1 MLVRWSCREVRP
13 LEIADVVSAP
23 VGSKAGSALRSA
35 AYVFGSRI
43 ALQLISLAKG
53 ILVAR
58 LLGPSDLGAFFLVT
72 AVVGALEIASHP
84 GLEDALIDSPDER
97 PSLWQATWTLLLVRG
112 AVVSGLLAVLA
123 GPICS
128 WLNASEVAPML
139 RVVALVPLMRGFTS
153 LSLAWTRRRVDLR
166 PSVKTELVANIVET
180 GLGLALVAATGS
192 PWALVAAMLCGTAA
206 RTLWS
211 FRYAGFSPRF
221 SFAWADVRP
230 LFAFSKWRL
239 VSNVL
244 YYVSVRADD
253 LLVGRY
259 LGRGALGNYRIAYRL
274 ANLPTTEIVSVLE
287 QVAFPALA
295 QRAKEAPANAITA
308 YHRYLL
314 LTCGLAGPLAAVV
327 AALAQ
332 PIVATLLGS
341 AYAAAATPL
350 AIMCVAGYLRAVVST
365 AGSLV
370 LGLGRPS
377 LDTLMSSARAV
388 VLVVAIITLAPH
400 GVVGAAIASL
410 LSLVVTVPLWLMALA
425 LVDAH
430 PAAAV
435 SVALRRLPV
444 AFIAG
449 AGAWSVSL
457 APWGPLVTLLV
468 GGLLGLVGAAI
479 GTALFDR
486 PLGRELS
493 AMARRMRSGL
503 AARGSVAP

>member
-1 MLVRWSCREVRP
+1 MLVRWNRHEVRP
-13 LEIADVVSAP
+13 LDTTEVVSAP

-35 AYVFGSRI
+35 TYVFGSRI

-84 GLEDALIDSPDER
+84 GLEDALIDSSDER
-97 PSLWQATWTLLLVRG
+97 SRLWQATWTLLLVRG
-112 AVVSGLLAVLA
+112 AVISGLLVMLA
-123 GPICS
+123 GPISS
-128 WLNASEVAPML
+128 WLNAPEVAAML
-139 RVVALVPLMRGFTS
+139 RVVALVPLLRGFTS

-166 PSVKTELVANIVET
+166 PSAKTELVANLVET
-180 GLGLALVAATGS
+180 VLGLALVAATGS

-206 RTLWS
+206 RTVWS
-211 FRYAGFSPRF
+211 FRYAGFSPKLL
-221 SFAWADVRP
+221 FAWADVRP
-230 LFAFSKWRL
+230 LFAFSKWRF
-239 VSNVL
+239 VSNLL

-259 LGRGALGNYRIAYRL
+259 LGRGALGNYRSAYRL

-295 QRAKEAPANAITA
+295 QRAKDSPASAITA

-370 LGLGRPS
+370 LGLGRPQ

-388 VLVVAIITLAPH
+388 VLVVAIVALAPH
-400 GVVGAAIASL
+400 GIVGAAIASL
-410 LSLVVTVPLWLMALA
+410 LSLVVTIPLWLVALA
-425 LVDAH
+425 IVGAH
-430 PAAAV
+430 PATAV
-435 SVALRRLPV
+435 GVALRRLPV
-444 AFIAG
+444 AFTAG
-449 AGAWSVSL
+449 LGAWSVSL
-457 APWGPLVTLLV
+457 APWGSLVSLLV
-468 GGLLGLVGAAI
+468 GSVVGLVGGVVGI
-479 GTALFDR
+479 ALFDR

-493 AMARRMRSGL
+493 SMARRMQSGL
-503 AARGSVAP
+503 TRSSVAP